1 MKRII
6 AFVLMLVLVFS
17 FSVPSF
23 AVTADEQSTSLK
35 SGWGSTSSVPSYP
48 SGYSSSWFYIIL
60 YHTYQIRTLLNN
72 IDSDTGNM
80 LIQLQN
86 IASDISSI
94 ELDVSSIESDVDTI
108 RQNSVSILTA
118 INNVISYVDELES
131 SLSTTNST
139 LSSILSDTD
148 MLQKVLADE
157 DDLAFKNSQK
167 RNEEAAIDNFFNPN
181 NDLSVKPSDITYF
194 YDLFG
199 GVLGS
204 YNFKEYIGS
213 ENPLSL
219 MGEGSDFMSF
229 FSDETGKAINP
240 DFTGSN
246 SGMDSPPPVEPPV
259 FVSPNILRSESYTSW
274 DKNTIFNTFG
284 YKNNRA
290 FQFFSENLNI
300 IDGDVYNFVTG
311 NERLITPDIDFVGQA
326 LTGYIPV
333 TFGDE
338 FFFYDVDFNGY
349 FIVTGYDCD
358 FSSTGDVKV
367 NQLFYKSFYN
377 TDFTF
382 DENGVYS
389 FVFDLWENESIDF
402 VRFQVGSF
410 SMDSVITR
418 NEYPI
423 DRYSSVNLLPSALE
437 FPGLDTVLGGTGF
450 LHNYSLAAD
459 GYDGIEYSPL
469 NNYSVTGFMPF
480 DPSKPISLSSDLLQ
494 RLRVQFFFI
503 NPDTRSYDFTQI
515 TTSSFVSIG
524 DLSSYFFTEDDVL
537 GIDTYTYFCCIFSN
551 LSISSSSV
559 ITQAFDLPSSVM
571 KFSAPRPSSDS
582 YLDSEIVTSY
592 ASDRQK
598 QFEFL
603 VGGGS

>member
-60 YHTYQIRTLLNN
+60 YHTYQIRTLLNS
-72 IDSDTGNM
+72 IDSDTGN
-80 LIQLQN
+80 
-86 IASDISSI
+86 IAIDVDKISSDISSI

-108 RQNSVSILTA
+108 RQNSVSIISA
-118 INNVISYVDELES
+118 INNIISYVDELET

-157 DDLAFKNSQK
+157 DDLAFKKSQK
-167 RNEEAAIDNFFNPN
+167 QNEEAAIDNFFNPN

-240 DFTGSN
+240 DFTSSD

-290 FQFFSENLNI
+290 FQFFTNDFDSA
-300 IDGDVYNFVTG
+300 VG
-311 NERLITPDIDFVGQA
+311 NYRLITPDIDFNGQA

-338 FFFYDVDFNGY
+338 FFFYDVDLNGY
-349 FIVTGYDCD
+349 FIVTGYDCE
-358 FSSTGDVKV
+358 FYSNGEIAV
-367 NQLFYKSFYN
+367 NQLYFSSIPVSEFPVDK
-377 TDFTF
+377 
-382 DENGVYS
+382 NGVFSY
-389 FVFDLWENESIDF
+389 VFDSWENYSIDF

-418 NEYPI
+418 NEYPFEGG
-423 DRYSSVNLLPSALE
+423 SPEALPNLLPSALE
-437 FPGLDTVLGGTGF
+437 FPGLNSVLGGTGYLIDYAF
-450 LHNYSLAAD
+450 SGNSYDSLSYSS
-459 GYDGIEYSPL
+459 YSG
-469 NNYSVTGFMPF
+469 YSVTGFMPYDF
-480 DPSKPISLSSDLLQ
+480 SKAIYLNFLPNFIMVCGIKPSESLYLFSIINADSFLSDSDGNFYFVLDDSFSSYEYFCINFPGVTLSSDS
-494 RLRVQFFFI
+494 RI
-503 NPDTRSYDFTQI
+503 W
-515 TTSSFVSIG
+515 
-524 DLSSYFFTEDDVL
+524 
-537 GIDTYTYFCCIFSN
+537 
-551 LSISSSSV
+551 
-559 ITQAFDLPSSVM
+559 QADLPSSVM
-571 KFSAPRPSSDS
+571 KFSVLRPSSDS
-582 YLDSEIVTSY
+582 DLDSEIVTSY
-592 ASDRQK
+592 VSDRQK